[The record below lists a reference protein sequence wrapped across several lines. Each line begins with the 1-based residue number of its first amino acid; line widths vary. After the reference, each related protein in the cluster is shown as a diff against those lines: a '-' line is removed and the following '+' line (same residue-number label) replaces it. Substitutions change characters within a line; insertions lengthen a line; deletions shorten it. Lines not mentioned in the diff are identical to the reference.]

1 MATTAT
7 TPERQATGF
16 HDLSKRQVRLTMLG
30 LILAML
36 LGALDQTIVGTAL
49 PKIVAELNGFQYYSW
64 VVTAYMVAAT
74 TMVPIFGKLSDL
86 YGRKWIYMGGIVVF
100 LVASWLAGASQTMW
114 ELIAF
119 RGMQGLGAGI
129 MQAIAFAIVGDLF
142 PPARRG
148 RVQGLFGSV
157 FGLASIIGPT
167 IGGYITDNLNWRWVF
182 YVNIPV
188 GALAL
193 TAIFLFFPYFKPEG
207 VRRSIDYWGALAMVL
222 CVVPLLVALSMA
234 GNQYEWGSPQIIG
247 MLAFAAVMAVV
258 LVWQELRA
266 SEAIISPSLFRN
278 TIFSVSV
285 ITTFLTSV
293 GMFGAIIYIPL
304 FVQAV
309 IGQSATSSG
318 TILIPMM
325 LGMVFASIASGQLIS
340 RTGHYKVF
348 GIVGIAIMTAGMYL
362 LSRMN
367 ATTQNVEVVRNMV
380 VMGLGLGATMPVFTL
395 AVQNAVPYRIMGA
408 ATSSLQFFRS
418 IGGTLGVAVT
428 GSILSHEFQSSFKS
442 EMPSQLRQAIPPDR
456 LSALKNPQALLDPQA
471 QDKLQ
476 HLFGQLGP
484 QGEAL
489 LHQFLHLVRTSL
501 ASAISDVFF
510 LATIA
515 VGVALVTSLFL
526 REVPLRKSNQ
536 PGSPETDGSE
546 PRGKLVAG
554 LTAEYV
560 ANRIEGEAARYPSL
574 TSAAARLVPADGAE
588 ESERDRAL
596 RASREVLR
604 PLAHSLLSDYL
615 ATTSASG
622 ADGQGPVR
630 DGAREGSENGSGHL
644 VERQGAV
651 G

>member
-1 MATTAT
+1 MATATARS
-7 TPERQATGF
+7 PEEATGF
-16 HDLSKRQVRLTMLG
+16 HNLSRRQTTLTMLG

-49 PKIVAELNGFQYYSW
+49 PKIVAELNGFEYYSW

-74 TMVPIFGKLSDL
+74 TMVPIFGKLSDMF
-86 YGRKWIYMGGIVVF
+86 GRKWIYIGGIILF

-142 PPARRG
+142 PPAKRG
-148 RVQGLFGSV
+148 RVQGIFGSV
-157 FGLASIIGPT
+157 FGLASIVGPT
-167 IGGYITDNLNWRWVF
+167 LGGYITDNLNWRWVF

-193 TAIFLFFPYFKPEG
+193 IVLFLFFPYFKPEG

-222 CVVPLLVALSMA
+222 SVVPLLVGLSLA
-234 GNQYEWGSPQIIG
+234 GSQYAWGSAQIIG
-247 MLAFAAVMAVV
+247 MLAFAAVMLGVF
-258 LVWQELRA
+258 LWMELRA
-266 SEAIISPSLFRN
+266 SEPIIPPSLFRN
-278 TIFSVSV
+278 VIFSVSV
-285 ITTFLTSV
+285 LTTFLTSV

-304 FVQAV
+304 FVQGV

-325 LGMVFASIASGQLIS
+325 LGMVFSSITSGQLIS

-348 GIVGIAIMTAGMYL
+348 AIVGIAIMTAGMYL
-362 LSRMN
+362 LSRMGT
-367 ATTQNVEVVRNMV
+367 TTQDLEVVRNMV
-380 VMGLGLGATMPVFTL
+380 VMGLGLGTTMPVFTL
-395 AVQNAVPYRIMGA
+395 AVQNAVPYRIMGT

-428 GSILSHEFQSSFKS
+428 GSLLNSQFQDAFKS
-442 EMPSQLRQAIPPDR
+442 GMSPQLRQAIPADK
-456 LSALKNPQALLDPQA
+456 LSALKDPQALLDPQA

-476 HLFGQLGP
+476 QMFGQFGP
-484 QGEAL
+484 QGKAL
-489 LHQFLHLVRTSL
+489 LHEFLNLVTTSL
-501 ASAISDVFF
+501 ASAISNVFF

-515 VGVALVTSLFL
+515 VAVALVASFFL

-536 PGSPETDGSE
+536 AGLAGTDGADDSDL
-546 PRGKLVAG
+546 RKKLAAG
-554 LTAEYV
+554 LTVEYI
-560 ANRIEGEAARYPSL
+560 ANRIETETDRYPGL
-574 TSAAARLVPADGAE
+574 TGAAAKLVSADGE
-588 ESERDRAL
+588 ESEEERAL
-596 RASREVLR
+596 RASRKVLR
-604 PLAHSLLSDYL
+604 PLAHGLLSEYL
-615 ATTSASG
+615 TASG
-622 ADGQGPVR
+622 VLQHDGQEPAQEE
-630 DGAREGSENGSGHL
+630 ARKDSKRT